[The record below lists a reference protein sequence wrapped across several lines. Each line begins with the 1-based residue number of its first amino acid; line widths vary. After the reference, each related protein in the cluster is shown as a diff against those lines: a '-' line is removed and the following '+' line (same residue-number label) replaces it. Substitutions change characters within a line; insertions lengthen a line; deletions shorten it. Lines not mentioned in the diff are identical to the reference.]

1 VNAQRTTEAETQA
14 ERAVLTDGGS
24 AGGGRPGA
32 QVAGAGYLF
41 WGVTIGVILLVEL
54 LGALGGW
61 LEDHIGVDVPWT
73 TISGMVGHLE
83 DLWPATAVIV
93 VALLAPAAFYALA
106 PVDPPNELGSL
117 RRGASGRW
125 HRERDEDRRPT
136 NLKWTLGYPPWLVF
150 AICAVIGLAAV
161 LLFDDDFHRAYVI
174 YGSLF
179 FFGIVV
185 PSILV
190 LARRKVGYPSLFVTV
205 NHLRERRDL
214 KAVLATVALSAGLAI
229 LVIHLAFYPWP
240 DITKPPVKYAG
251 LQANEAK
258 SKANDRIKRVRE
270 GATPLFYSTQI
281 RGVLDAHEAWLVYF
295 TATGDVDTGCVV
307 TVTDKAVDTT
317 EQCNPTS

>member
-1 VNAQRTTEAETQA
+1 MDAPRTTDVETQA
-14 ERAVLTDGGS
+14 ASAAPTSGGN
-24 AGGGRPGA
+24 GDRPRRGPN
-32 QVAGAGYLF
+32 VGAGYLF

-61 LEDHIGVDVPWT
+61 LEDQIGVDVPWT

-93 VALLAPAAFYALA
+93 VAVLAPAAFYALA
-106 PVDPPNELGSL
+106 PVGPPDELGPL

-125 HRERDEDRRPT
+125 HRQRDESRSPT
-136 NLKWTLGYPPWLVF
+136 DLTWTLGYPPWLVF
-150 AICAVIGLAAV
+150 AICAVVGLAAV
-161 LLFDDDFHRAYVI
+161 LVFEDDYHRAYVI
-174 YGSLF
+174 YGALF

-185 PSILV
+185 PNILV

-205 NHLRERRDL
+205 SHLRERRDL
-214 KAVLATVALSAGLAI
+214 KAVVVTIALSAGLAI

-240 DITKPPVKYAG
+240 DITKPPVQYAG
-251 LQANEAK
+251 LTANEAK
-258 SKANDRIKRVRE
+258 SKANKTIKKLRE
-270 GATPLFYSTQI
+270 GAATPLFYSTQI

-295 TATGDVDTGCVV
+295 TAANDVDTGCVV
-307 TVTDKAVDTT
+307 TVTDKAIDTT

>member
-1 VNAQRTTEAETQA
+1 MNAPGTTDLETQA
-14 ERAVLTDGGS
+14 ASAAPSGGN
-24 AGGGRPGA
+24 GDRPRPGPN
-32 QVAGAGYLF
+32 VGAGYLF

-93 VALLAPAAFYALA
+93 VGVLAPAAFYALA
-106 PVDPPNELGSL
+106 PVGLPNELGPL

-125 HRERDEDRRPT
+125 HRQSDEKDPPRELWRF
-136 NLKWTLGYPPWLVF
+136 GYPPWLVF
-150 AICAVIGLAAV
+150 AICAVIALAAV
-161 LLFDDDFHRAYVI
+161 LVFEDDYHRAYVI
-174 YGSLF
+174 YGALF
-179 FFGIVV
+179 LFGIVV

-205 NHLRERRDL
+205 NHLRDRRDL

-240 DITKPPVKYAG
+240 DITKPPVQYAG
-251 LQANEAK
+251 LTANEAR
-258 SKANDRIKRVRE
+258 SKANKTIEKLRV
-270 GATPLFYSTQI
+270 GAPTHLFYSTQT
-281 RGVLDAHEAWLVYF
+281 RGVLNAHEAWLVYF
-295 TATGDVDTGCVV
+295 TAAGDVDSGCVV

-317 EQCNPTS
+317 EQCKSTG